1 MHEIY
6 VFILRF
12 ILGLGAGMTIGSFF
26 GIILFIIL
34 NKIELKNREEN
45 K

>member
-1 MHEIY
+1 MHELYIF
-6 VFILRF
+6 VLHF
-12 ILGLGAGMTIGSFF
+12 ILGLGAGITIGSFF

-34 NKIELKNREEN
+34 DRLELNNREEN

>member
-1 MHEIY
+1 MHEVYIF
-6 VFILRF
+6 VLHF
-12 ILGLGAGMTIGSFF
+12 ILGLGAGITIGSFF

-34 NKIELKNREEN
+34 DRLELNNREEN

>member
-1 MHEIY
+1 MHELD